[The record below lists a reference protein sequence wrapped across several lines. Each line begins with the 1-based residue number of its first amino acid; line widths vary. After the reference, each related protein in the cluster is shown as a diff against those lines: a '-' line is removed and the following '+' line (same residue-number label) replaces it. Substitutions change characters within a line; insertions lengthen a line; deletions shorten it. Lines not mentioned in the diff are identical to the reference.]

1 MDKVQLQLL
10 HALYGSGQ
18 GPTSDEI
25 EKSLAAQR
33 AERSQR
39 ESEGAH
45 QVRFHFY
52 LKSHHIPHFAPF
64 NEGHLSMCADEEQ
77 RERMGRKASN
87 MGMAV
92 GICDF
97 VIPIAR
103 RPYHGLYIELKARPH
118 GKVSGAQ
125 QWWLETL
132 VMQNY
137 RALVSWS
144 YEESVQILAD
154 YLALPAWP
162 ASLVESELE
171 EAGAGSGATWSS
183 PRHM

>member
-1 MDKVQLQLL
+1 MDKVQLQLFS
-10 HALYGSGQ
+10 ALYGSGK
-18 GPTSDEI
+18 GPSAEELKESLDAQAA
-25 EKSLAAQR
+25 EKSA
-33 AERSQR
+33 R

-52 LKSHHIPHFAPF
+52 LKKQGVPHFAPF

-97 VIPIAR
+97 VITLAR
-103 RPYHGLYIELKARPH
+103 KPYHGLYIELKARPH

-137 RALVSWS
+137 KAVVSWS

-154 YLALPAWP
+154 YLALPSWGDP
-162 ASLVESELE
+162 ALEEFDPE
-171 EAGAGSGATWSS
+171 EAGARWLA
-183 PRHM
+183 R